1 MIRFLAAPLALL
13 IAAAASAEGHTV
25 LQKDKLFSRD
35 TIEVRAG
42 DSITFSNHDTVTHNV
57 YSVSPGNTF
66 EIKTQL
72 PGKSS
77 TVSFANPGVAEVR
90 CAIHPTMKLTVN
102 VEP

>member
-1 MIRFLAAPLALL
+1 MIRFLAAPLAVLW
-13 IAAAASAEGHTV
+13 AVSASAEGYTV

-35 TIEVRAG
+35 TIQVRAG
-42 DSITFSNHDTVTHNV
+42 DSITFSNQDTVTHNV
-57 YSVSPGNTF
+57 FSVSPGNTF

-77 TVSFANPGVAEVR
+77 TVSFENPGTAEVR

-102 VEP
+102 VQP